1 MFRCNRKRVWRKGG
15 GWELKYKFIDSQS
28 KIRGIKH
35 SFLMELFI
43 ALGFPIVLL
52 VGLTLL
58 FMTDGIPSWVQQ
70 FNRNSSTL
78 WNMGILLMSTM
89 ALITYLAR
97 R

>member
-1 MFRCNRKRVWRKGG
+1 
-15 GWELKYKFIDSQS
+15 
-28 KIRGIKH
+28 
-35 SFLMELFI
+35 MELFI

-70 FNRNSSTL
+70 LNGNSSTI
-78 WNMGILLMSTM
+78 WNFGIVAMGTM
-89 ALITYLAR
+89 TVIIYLAR

>member
-1 MFRCNRKRVWRKGG
+1 MTVDLKFKGD
-15 GWELKYKFIDSQS
+15 KTI
-28 KIRGIKH
+28 
-35 SFLMELFI
+35 FLMELLI

-70 FNRNSSTL
+70 LNRNSSTL
-78 WNMGILLMSTM
+78 WNLGIVAIGTM
-89 ALITYLAR
+89 TVIIYLAR